1 LPWRTG
7 ESEQA
12 RKMASNKKSDRD
24 MTHLKKTANLVEEPM
39 RIRLDDVLN
48 RFQQDAAMTGERD

>member
-1 LPWRTG
+1 
-7 ESEQA
+7 
-12 RKMASNKKSDRD
+12 MASNKKSDRD